1 MKRKALKAAFIHT
14 VPVMMGYLFLGMAF
28 GILLST
34 KGYGVIWAFIMSL
47 FIYAGSGQF
56 VAITLLTSP
65 FDIIGA
71 VFITLMVNLRHLFYG
86 LSLLEPF
93 KRAGKKKYYMMF
105 TLTDET
111 YSLLCSTK
119 PPKGVDEGLFYFFIG
134 FLDHCYWIGSC
145 VLGNLLRTAIPF
157 NSKGIDFVMTAL
169 FLVIFIDQWK
179 DSKTHIPQFIGVGA
193 SLLCLVIFGASRFL
207 LPAMVLILLL
217 SATCRKRLE
226 AKFQ

>member
-1 MKRKALKAAFIHT
+1 MKRKALKKAFIHT
-14 VPVMMGYLFLGMAF
+14 VPVMMGYLFLGSAF
-28 GILLST
+28 GILLSS
-34 KGYGVIWAFIMSL
+34 KGYGPLWAFIMSL

-86 LSLLEPF
+86 LSMLDKF
-93 KRAGKKKYYMMF
+93 KNVGKKKFYMMF
-105 TLTDET
+105 SLTDET
-111 YSLLCSTK
+111 YSLLCSAK
-119 PPKGVDEGLFYFFIG
+119 PPQGVSQDWFYFFIG
-134 FLDHCYWIGSC
+134 LLNHCYWITSC
-145 VLGNLLRTAIPF
+145 VLGNLVRTAFPF

-169 FLVIFIDQWK
+169 FLVIFLDQWK

-193 SLLCLVIFGASRFL
+193 SVLCLILFGAESFL

-217 SATCRKRLE
+217 SATFKKRLE
-226 AKFQ
+226 AKFE

>member
-1 MKRKALKAAFIHT
+1 MKRNALKAAWIHT
-14 VPVMMGYLFLGMAF
+14 VPVMMGYLFLGSAF

-34 KGYGVIWAFIMSL
+34 KGYGVFWAFIMSL

-65 FDIIGA
+65 FDMIGA

-93 KRAGKKKYYMMF
+93 KRAGNKKYYMMF

-119 PPKGVDEGLFYFFIG
+119 PPKGVDEGWFYFFIG
-134 FLDHCYWIGSC
+134 LLDHLYWIGSC
-145 VLGNLLRTAIPF
+145 VLGNLLRNAFPF

-169 FLVIFIDQWK
+169 FLVIFLDQWK
-179 DSKTHIPQFIGVGA
+179 DSKSHIPQFIGVGA
-193 SLLCLVIFGASRFL
+193 SILCLILFGADRFL

-217 SATCRKRLE
+217 SAAVRNRME